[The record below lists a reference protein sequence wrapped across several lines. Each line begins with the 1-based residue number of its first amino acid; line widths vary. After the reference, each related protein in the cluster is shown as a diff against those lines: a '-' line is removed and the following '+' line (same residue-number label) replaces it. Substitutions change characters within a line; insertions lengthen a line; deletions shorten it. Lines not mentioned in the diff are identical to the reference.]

1 MTTIVPSVEN
11 CGNPGQG
18 PKQDGS
24 VSLEACSACAGDY
37 EDPDRTVWDVTGD
50 DAEGEGGESEDDRG

>member
-18 PKQDGS
+18 SNRGGTE
-24 VSLEACSACAGDY
+24 SLEACSACAGVY
-37 EDPDRTVWDVTGD
+37 EDPDRTTWEGSGD
-50 DAEGEGGESEDDRG
+50 DEEGEEDESEVDWC